1 MNQQEAKPIG
11 TKGLLA
17 AGNEH
22 FQFSRDLLRQ
32 LCLEAGADDAG
43 FVDLTQEDLA
53 GEREGILRVYPAA
66 RSIIALIRVMNR
78 ENLRSPARYPAN
90 DEYHCAGDEFSGIC
104 REILRRL
111 NKEGIRGVVLTK
123 AFPMDMSRWPG
134 KIWDVSHKTIAV
146 AAGLGHMGINRL
158 VMHPKHGN
166 HIQLNSI
173 LINGEVDQYDQPLDH
188 NPCLE
193 CGLCVKICPV
203 GAISKDGAFDF
214 MACSTHSY
222 RYNMVGF
229 QDWIDAVM
237 SSRDMGAYRARFQ
250 DRETAALW
258 QSLMFRIDRCGY
270 CMAVCPAGEDVK
282 GDYLGNKKAY
292 YQQIVKPLK
301 ERPEPVY
308 VVAGARAED
317 VAKRNPHKEVRCVQP
332 FSVRK

>member
-1 MNQQEAKPIG
+1 MIQQEAKPVN

-17 AGNEH
+17 AGKKH
-22 FQFSRDLLRQ
+22 FKFSRDMLRQ
-32 LCLEAGADDAG
+32 LCLDAGADDAG
-43 FVDLTQEDLA
+43 FVDIYQEGLA
-53 GEREGILRVYPAA
+53 NEQEGILRLYPAT
-66 RSIIALIRVMNR
+66 RSIISLIRVMNR
-78 ENLRSPARYPAN
+78 ENLQSPARYPAN
-90 DEYHCAGDEFSGIC
+90 DETHCVGDEFSRIC
-104 REILRRL
+104 RDILRRI
-111 NKEGIRGVVLTK
+111 NEQGIRGVVVTK

-158 VMHPKHGN
+158 VIHPKHGN

-173 LINGEVDQYDQPLDH
+173 LINAEFDQYDKPLEH

-193 CGLCVKICPV
+193 CGLCTGVCPV

-229 QDWIDAVM
+229 QNWIDAII
-237 SSRDMGAYRARFQ
+237 SSPDMETYRGHFQ
-250 DRETAALW
+250 DRETAAMW

-282 GDYLGNKKAY
+282 GNYLGNKKAY

-308 VVAGARAED
+308 VVTCSRAEE
-317 VAKRNPHKEVRCVQP
+317 VARGNLHKEVRCIQP

>member
-1 MNQQEAKPIG
+1 MMETQQAMSG
-11 TKGLLA
+11 TVR
-17 AGNEH
+17 
-22 FQFSRDLLRQ
+22 FSAEMIRQ
-32 LCLEAGADDAG
+32 ICLEAGADDAG
-43 FVDLTQEDLA
+43 LVDIAQEGLA
-53 GEREGILRVYPAA
+53 SEREGILRVYPAT
-66 RSIIALIRVMNR
+66 RSIIALVRVMNR
-78 ENLRSPARYPAN
+78 ENLRSPSRYPAN
-90 DEYHCAGDEFSGIC
+90 DEAHCVGDEFSRIC
-104 REILRRL
+104 RDILRRL
-111 NKEGIRGVVLTK
+111 NVQGIRGVVVTK

-134 KIWDVSHKTIAV
+134 KIWDVSHKTLAV
-146 AAGLGHMGINRL
+146 AAGLGHLGINRL

-173 LINGEVDQYDQPLDH
+173 LINAEFDQYDQPLTH

-193 CGLCVKICPV
+193 CGLCAGICPV

-229 QDWIDAVM
+229 QDWVDAVI
-237 SSRDMGAYRARFQ
+237 SSSDMAAYRARFQ

-282 GDYLGNKKAY
+282 GDYLGNKKTY

-301 ERPEPVY
+301 ERQEPVY
-308 VVAGARAED
+308 VVTGSRAEE
-317 VAKRNPHKEVRCVQP
+317 VARRNPHKEVRCVQS
-332 FSVRK
+332 FSVRP